1 MYLIFDTE
9 TTGLP
14 KRWDAPIT
22 DVDNWP
28 RCIQI
33 AWQLHDAMGNCIEHQ
48 DYLVQPEGFNIPYDA
63 EKVHGISTELAQA
76 KGIPITEVL
85 EKFNL
90 ALSKA
95 KFVVGQNVKF
105 DLNIM
110 GAEFVR
116 ENIVN
121 PLRTLPV
128 LDTCT
133 EHTASLCQIPG
144 GRYGKYKLPT
154 LTELHEFL
162 FNEPFAE
169 AHNATADVEAT
180 TRCFLELIRLN
191 AYTKEQLDVQ
201 PNYFK
206 EFNEANPKP
215 IQLIG
220 LKHINLK
227 QESAKI
233 KERLKNVGVETIS
246 IETIKQNVSDLAD
259 ADFVHLHNHS
269 QFSVLQSTISVDDL
283 VAAAAEHNM
292 PAVALTDH
300 ANMMGA
306 FHFVKAVGNHN
317 RTVKAKNEAA

>member
-33 AWQLHDAMGNCIEHQ
+33 AWQLHDEMGNCIDHQ
-48 DYLVQPEGFNIPYDA
+48 DYLVKPEGFNIPYDA
-63 EKVHGISTELAQA
+63 EKIHGISTELAQEQ
-76 KGIPITEVL
+76 GVPLQDVL
-85 EKFNL
+85 EKFKI
-90 ALSKA
+90 ALSKT

-116 ENIVN
+116 EEISNE
-121 PLRTLPV
+121 LQELPV

-133 EHTASLCQIPG
+133 EHTAELCQIPG
-144 GRYGKYKLPT
+144 GRYGKFKLPT
-154 LTELHEFL
+154 LTELHQFL
-162 FNEPFAE
+162 FNQPFAE

-180 TRCFLELIRLN
+180 TRCFLELIRLEE
-191 AYTKEQLDVQ
+191 YTKEQLDVEPGYFQ
-201 PNYFK
+201 DFK
-206 EFNEANPKP
+206 EENPNT

-227 QESAKI
+227 KESAKI
-233 KERLKNVGVETIS
+233 NERLQKLQGEDIS
-246 IETIKQNVSDLAD
+246 EEEIKENISELQEV
-259 ADFVHLHNHS
+259 DFVHLHNHS
-269 QFSVLQSTISVDDL
+269 QFSVLQSTISISDL
-283 VAAAAEHNM
+283 VAVAAEHKM

-306 FHFVKAVGNHN
+306 FHFVKAVNIHN
-317 RTVKAKNEAA
+317 KNVELKHKEA

>member
-22 DVDNWP
+22 DTDNWP

-63 EKVHGISTELAQA
+63 EKIHGISTELAQEQ
-76 KGIPITEVL
+76 GVPLSEVL
-85 EKFNL
+85 EKFNI
-90 ALSKA
+90 ALSKT
-95 KFVVGQNVKF
+95 KFIVGQNVGF

-116 ENIVN
+116 ENVTN
-121 PLRTLPV
+121 QLQELPV

-133 EHTASLCQIPG
+133 EHTAELCQLPG
-144 GRYGKYKLPT
+144 GRYGKFKLPT
-154 LTELHEFL
+154 LTELHQYL
-162 FNEPFAE
+162 FNKPFAE

-180 TRCFLELIRLN
+180 TRCFLELIRREE
-191 AYTKEQLDVQ
+191 YTKEQLDVQ
-201 PNYFK
+201 PDYFEK
-206 EFNEANPKP
+206 FTEENPAE

-227 QESAKI
+227 KESAKI
-233 KERLKNVGVETIS
+233 NARLQKEQDRSCSDKSRFQKLHHKLKMSILYICTI
-246 IETIKQNVSDLAD
+246 I
-259 ADFVHLHNHS
+259 HS
-269 QFSVLQSTISVDDL
+269 FPFLQSTISITDL
-283 VAAAAEHNM
+283 VAAAAKENM

-300 ANMMGA
+300 GNMMGA
-306 FHFVKAVGNHN
+306 FHFVSAVI
-317 RTVKAKNEAA
+317 KS